1 MEINKRNIILT
12 GYMGSGK
19 STVGKELSALTGLSL
34 KDSDA
39 EIEKTEGMS
48 INDIF
53 KIKGEEYFRELE
65 TSYLEKLLA
74 NGFNGILSCGGGM
87 PVKEENRALLN
98 RLGLVIYLK
107 ADADTVMKR
116 LKSDNS
122 RPLLSKEN
130 EQEKYEKI
138 KEMLI
143 IREPYYTSGAELV
156 IDTSDRHPYDIAKEI
171 ENFLLK

>member
-1 MEINKRNIILT
+1 
-12 GYMGSGK
+12 
-19 STVGKELSALTGLSL
+19 
-34 KDSDA
+34 
-39 EIEKTEGMS
+39 
-48 INDIF
+48 
-53 KIKGEEYFRELE
+53 
-65 TSYLEKLLA
+65 
-74 NGFNGILSCGGGM
+74 M
-87 PVKEENRALLN
+87 PVKEENRTLLN

-143 IREPYYTSGAELV
+143 IRDPYYTSGAELV

>member
-65 TSYLEKLLA
+65 TS
-74 NGFNGILSCGGGM
+74 ILKNC
-87 PVKEENRALLN
+87 LQ
-98 RLGLVIYLK
+98 
-107 ADADTVMKR
+107 TVSTGYFPAVEAC
-116 LKSDNS
+116 L
-122 RPLLSKEN
+122 
-130 EQEKYEKI
+130 
-138 KEMLI
+138 
-143 IREPYYTSGAELV
+143 
-156 IDTSDRHPYDIAKEI
+156 
-171 ENFLLK
+171 